1 MSTLSKYKSISGRH
15 EAIFRD
21 RGSKFIAIA
30 LPFTDKAS
38 LKPLLLAL
46 KKEHPKANHLCYAYA
61 FDWKNPT
68 YRANDD
74 GEPSGSAGLPIL
86 GQIKSHEV
94 LDILIVVVRYFGG
107 TKLGVSGLKNAYKSS
122 ANLVL
127 EVIPSFFKRMAHLYH
142 IRFPYAQTNYI
153 DKICKQWALDISE
166 KEFNE
171 QIDMKIQVPIH
182 IEDEFVQL
190 LQPFIVDE

>member
-86 GQIKSHEV
+86 GKICPHQERQPRGGAVAARKVVTAGKICA
-94 LDILIVVVRYFGG
+94 LGIVV
-107 TKLGVSGLKNAYKSS
+107 LISVSPL
-122 ANLVL
+122 LVQ
-127 EVIPSFFKRMAHLYH
+127 F
-142 IRFPYAQTNYI
+142 
-153 DKICKQWALDISE
+153 
-166 KEFNE
+166 
-171 QIDMKIQVPIH
+171 
-182 IEDEFVQL
+182 
-190 LQPFIVDE
+190 